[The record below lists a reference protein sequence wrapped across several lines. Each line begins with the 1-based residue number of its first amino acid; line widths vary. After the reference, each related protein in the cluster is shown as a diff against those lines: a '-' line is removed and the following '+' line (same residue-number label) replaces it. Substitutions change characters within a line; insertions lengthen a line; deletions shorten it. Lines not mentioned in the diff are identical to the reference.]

1 MDLTAKASELSRP
14 HWRWNSMPSAAV
26 RCLCL
31 TAVTHFSL
39 SCVSLLVAQQGSKVL
54 APHKPIAPKVSHSF
68 PMPAPVAGS
77 MVGGPWMVDANFKS
91 SVYIKNGVETS
102 AITVTPVLYLSNG
115 VAYKLSD
122 ITLEPSGTSIIDIG
136 ASLEKL
142 GIAPYA
148 TLSGY
153 IELEYNWPWDPI
165 CGTIRNFDA
174 THSLIFN
181 YNLRSSKAPDLPG
194 AAVKSTSRTSRT
206 IEGLWWKQE
215 PNVSGFVTLTNTTSQ
230 SFSANVELSDDAG
243 KTFSQKTAQI
253 SPHGTK
259 MLQMNN
265 LATTQAA
272 SGGIR
277 ITYSGTATDLL
288 VNGGL
293 EDIGVGYSAGIP
305 FSAAPASST
314 SSSITVAE
322 LGLMTGPAD
331 PMMRFPTGTT
341 FSPYTILRNV
351 SNSVITATPTLWWM
365 AGGTAQSFQL
375 SVVSLAPLQSQSVD
389 FSGFLTQ
396 AGLKNFSGN
405 VQLAFQVQGNAG
417 GLLIAGGSVDKTNT
431 YVFEVAPHA
440 VAESASKSL
449 SYWSIADGDDTMVTI
464 WNPADEAQ
472 DFVFQL
478 TYTGGH
484 YNYPIH
490 LEARSTRTFNI
501 SAIVES
507 GGPDAEGNVIPTTVH
522 DGGARI
528 MGSQAENEHILVNI
542 DSGVYN
548 VRKAT
553 CGQYCQSCDGVTS
566 WSVADDP
573 FTVPVSEQHQLTFY
587 ENWNTGSQYDDT
599 SASNWTSSAG
609 SVATVGTPGNGT
621 PGNVSGVS
629 AGTSDI
635 GAEYLYDDPAYT
647 SYWCEGGPWSCPYTY
662 IVNGQA
668 ASSGT
673 VNPSISSIFPTQGLV
688 GTAIPVTI
696 SGAGFA
702 AGARVNAGSNIA
714 VAGVTVVSASQI
726 TATFTPVNST
736 TAGGNQG
743 VTVTV
748 PSGQTSNSQNFFV
761 QIPSHIAY
769 INELSTPYSGHS
781 NTTSG
786 ADIDIINYDG
796 SVGAYNVCGGYQWM
810 SYKLTDQNGTQIVN
824 GNVNFSET
832 FSNGSPPQDPFGS
845 IPSPGPAFTINL
857 ATQVLGD
864 TYAIWNTAPPACLP
878 PNVSDSFNQNWTPN
892 VGGVVSGSVV
902 SGGVTYPVTT
912 VISASRSTN
921 SQGLPSF
928 NVSISTP

>member
-1 MDLTAKASELSRP
+1 MNFFAVSTVAVIVELAPVSLGCDFWCPPLEVRSEWSAAMELTAKASDLSRP
-14 HWRWNSMPSAAV
+14 NWRGNSMPSSTV
-26 RCLCL
+26 KLLCF
-31 TAVTHFSL
+31 TAVAHFSL
-39 SCVSLLVAQQGSKVL
+39 SCVSLLVAQQAPKVL
-54 APHKPIAPKVSHSF
+54 APHQPIAPKVSHSF
-68 PMPAPVAGS
+68 PLPASVAGS

-102 AITVTPVLYLSNG
+102 AVTVTPVLYLSNG

-122 ITLEPSGTSIIDIG
+122 ISLEPSGTTIIDIG
-136 ASLEKL
+136 GSLEKL

-153 IELEYNWPWDPI
+153 IELQYNWPWDPI
-165 CGTIRNFDA
+165 CGTVRNFDA

-181 YNLRSSKAPDLPG
+181 YNLRSSKAPDLPNT
-194 AAVKSTSRTSRT
+194 AVKSTSRTSRT

-215 PNVSGFVTLTNTTSQ
+215 SNVSGFVTLSNTTSQ
-230 SFSANVELSDDAG
+230 SLSANVELSDDAG
-243 KTFSQKTAQI
+243 RTFSQQTAQI

-259 MLQMNN
+259 MLQMND

-331 PMMRFPTGTT
+331 PMMHFPADTT

-375 SVVSLAPLQSQSVD
+375 SPMSLAPLQSQSLD

-396 AGLKNFSGN
+396 AGLKGFSGN

-417 GLLIAGGSVDKTNT
+417 GLLIAGGSVDKANT

-440 VAESASKSL
+440 VEESASKSL
-449 SYWSIADGDDTMVTI
+449 SYWSIANGDDTMVTV

-478 TYTGGH
+478 SYTGGH

-490 LEARSTRTFNI
+490 LEPRSTRTFNI

-507 GGPDAEGNVIPTTVH
+507 GGPDADGDVIPTTVH

-553 CGQYCQSCDGVTS
+553 CGLYCQSCDGVTS
-566 WSVADDP
+566 WSVADNP
-573 FTVPVSEQHQLTFY
+573 FTVPVSQQHQLTFY
-587 ENWNTGSQYDDT
+587 ETWNTESQYDDT
-599 SASNWTSSAG
+599 SDSNWTTSAS
-609 SVATVGTPGNGT
+609 SVATVGTPGSGT

-629 AGTSDI
+629 TGNAIITS
-635 GAEYLYDDPAYT
+635 AYWYSEPDYT
-647 SYWCEGGPWSCPYTY
+647 NYWCEGGPWSCPYMYTS
-662 IVNGQA
+662 GQA
-668 ASSGT
+668 SSSGTAVSAAITMQGSGTVPSDNSGLTAWQNATGGNKLGDYATCLIGVQFTGAVTPNTYTGTITLRRMVTSLACYLGSTAEDCGLGTPPFNDTSDQTLLDTDPQSGGSNGKVYDLDGPGVDGSTVSANTTKRIRVNFQEYAVDSNGNQVSPNFDWFAAVSCTADSSGT
-673 VNPSISSIFPTQGLV
+673 VS
-688 GTAIPVTI
+688 
-696 SGAGFA
+696 FA
-702 AGARVNAGSNIA
+702 
-714 VAGVTVVSASQI
+714 
-726 TATFTPVNST
+726 
-736 TAGGNQG
+736 
-743 VTVTV
+743 
-748 PSGQTSNSQNFFV
+748 
-761 QIPSHIAY
+761 
-769 INELSTPYSGHS
+769 
-781 NTTSG
+781 
-786 ADIDIINYDG
+786 
-796 SVGAYNVCGGYQWM
+796 
-810 SYKLTDQNGTQIVN
+810 
-824 GNVNFSET
+824 
-832 FSNGSPPQDPFGS
+832 
-845 IPSPGPAFTINL
+845 
-857 ATQVLGD
+857 
-864 TYAIWNTAPPACLP
+864 
-878 PNVSDSFNQNWTPN
+878 SD
-892 VGGVVSGSVV
+892 VSGDNQV
-902 SGGVTYPVTT
+902 GQG
-912 VISASRSTN
+912 STKTSWN
-921 SQGLPSF
+921 LQ
-928 NVSISTP
+928 